1 MLLSDISVK
10 RPVLAIV
17 ISLLL
22 VAFGVLSLMNLS
34 VREYPDIDA
43 PVVSV
48 STVYPG
54 AAAAIVET
62 KVTQILEDRISGI
75 EGVRTIT
82 SRSRDGQSDI
92 SIEFKLTRDID
103 GAANDVRD
111 RVSRALGELPS
122 EADPPEIAKA
132 DSDASPIIW
141 LVLSS
146 TGLNNL
152 ALTDYAERYLLD
164 RFAALDGVSRVRIGG
179 ERRYAMRVWLD
190 RRALA
195 ARDVTTA
202 DVEAALRAEN
212 VELPAGRLESQEREF
227 SLRTAKQ
234 FRSADEF
241 ARLVVARGENGY
253 LVRLGE
259 VAEVRVEAE
268 NLRTEFRTNGEPTIG
283 IGVVKQSQANTLEVA
298 RAVKAEMRR
307 IIPSLPEGM
316 VLQVNSDYSLF
327 IEASLREV
335 VAALVI
341 AGLLVILV
349 IYLVLGSFAATL
361 VPAATVPIS
370 LLASFIFL
378 NALGFSINVLTL
390 LALVLAIGLVVDDTI
405 VVVENIHRRIEAG
418 EQPLLA
424 AYRGAREVG
433 FAVVATTLVLI
444 AVFVPLAFLE
454 GNVGRLFTEFALA
467 MASAVACSSIVAL
480 TLSPVLCAMLLKNG
494 NRAHWLVRATDRG
507 FAALARGYGAL
518 LVHVLRHPVVVI
530 LVVLA
535 VVGGSVRLFDQ
546 LPVEFAP
553 SEDRGQFFVRMS
565 APEGAS
571 FDYSARH
578 LRAIEQI
585 FLDRIGQGEI
595 ERAIVRIPGFGAAAS
610 EVTSGIALVSLTP
623 WESRQR
629 SAQEIADE
637 VSKALGG
644 IPGVRA
650 FAAQRPSFGQ
660 RGVNRPVQIVL
671 GGSTY
676 EELAL
681 WRDRIEAR
689 AAENTQLLGLNS
701 DYDET
706 KPQIDVD
713 IDLDRA
719 AELGVSVETIGR
731 TLETMLGSRRVTTYS
746 DQGEEYDVVL
756 QVQDDDRRTIADLNN
771 IYVRSDRS
779 DRLIPL
785 SNLVTTSERA
795 SAGRLNRYDRLRSV
809 TLSANLAPGYPLDE
823 ALTYLEQIVAEELPA
838 TARLSYAGESRELR
852 ESGRALYFTFGLALL
867 VVYLVMAAQF
877 ESFVHP
883 AVIMVTVPLA
893 VIGALAGLLWSGL
906 SFNIYSQ
913 IGMIML
919 IGLAAKNGILIVE
932 FANQKRDAG
941 LPFEQALVEAARIR
955 FRPILM
961 TSLSTAMGVIP
972 LVLATGAGAEGRT
985 VIGVVV
991 FWGVVSS
998 TLLTLFVIP
1007 TFYQL
1012 MCRRTRSPE
1021 SVARELAAQAKAD
1034 PLAAPRGLDG

>member
-1 MLLSDISVK
+1 MLLSDVSVK
-10 RPVLAIV
+10 RPVFAVV

-22 VAFGVLSLMNLS
+22 VAFGILSMTNLS
-34 VREYPDIDA
+34 VREYPDIDP

-48 STVYPG
+48 RTVYPG
-54 AAAAIVET
+54 AAATIVET

-75 EGVRTIT
+75 EGVRSIT

-92 SIEFKLTRDID
+92 SIEFNLTRDID

-111 RVSRALGELPS
+111 RISRALGNLPE
-122 EADPPEIAKA
+122 EADPPEISKA

-146 TGLNNL
+146 TRMSNL
-152 ALTDYAERYLLD
+152 ELTDYTERYLQD

-190 RRALA
+190 RKALA
-195 ARDVTTA
+195 ARDVTVA

-227 SLRTAKQ
+227 TLRTAKQ
-234 FRSADEF
+234 FRTPEDF
-241 ARLVVARGENGY
+241 TRLVVARGDNGY

-259 VAEVRVEAE
+259 VAQVRIEAE

-298 RAVKAEMRR
+298 RRVKAEMAR
-307 IIPSLPEGM
+307 IIPSLPQGM

-335 VAALVI
+335 VTALVI

-349 IYLVLGSFAATL
+349 IYLFLGSIAATL

-405 VVVENIHRRIEAG
+405 VVVENIHRRIESG
-418 EQPLLA
+418 EPPLLA

-454 GNVGRLFTEFALA
+454 GNVGRLFAEFALA
-467 MASAVACSSIVAL
+467 MASAVACSSVVAL
-480 TLSPVLCAMLLKNG
+480 SLSPVLCSLLLKHSE
-494 NRAHWLVRATDRG
+494 RRHWLVHATDRG
-507 FAALARGYGAL
+507 FDALASGYRAVLIRILRYPL
-518 LVHVLRHPVVVI
+518 LVI

-535 VVGGSVRLFDQ
+535 TLGGSVYLFDS
-546 LPVEFAP
+546 LPAEFAP

-571 FDYSARH
+571 FEYSARH
-578 LRAIEQI
+578 LEQIERI
-585 FLDRIGQGEI
+585 FLDRIGKGEI
-595 ERAIVRIPGFGAAAS
+595 ERAIVRIPGFGAAAD

-623 WESRQR
+623 WEARHR

-637 VSKALGG
+637 VTVALSS

-660 RGVNRPVQIVL
+660 RGVSRPVQIVL

-676 EELAL
+676 EELAS

-689 AAENTQLLGLNS
+689 ASENKRLLGLNS

-706 KPQIDVD
+706 KPQINVD

-731 TLETMLGSRRVTTYS
+731 TLETMLGSRRVTTYT
-746 DQGEEYDVVL
+746 DEGEEYDVVL
-756 QVQDDDRRTIADLNN
+756 QVRHGT
-771 IYVRSDRS
+771 
-779 DRLIPL
+779 
-785 SNLVTTSERA
+785 
-795 SAGRLNRYDRLRSV
+795 
-809 TLSANLAPGYPLDE
+809 
-823 ALTYLEQIVAEELPA
+823 
-838 TARLSYAGESRELR
+838 
-852 ESGRALYFTFGLALL
+852 
-867 VVYLVMAAQF
+867 
-877 ESFVHP
+877 
-883 AVIMVTVPLA
+883 
-893 VIGALAGLLWSGL
+893 
-906 SFNIYSQ
+906 
-913 IGMIML
+913 
-919 IGLAAKNGILIVE
+919 
-932 FANQKRDAG
+932 
-941 LPFEQALVEAARIR
+941 
-955 FRPILM
+955 
-961 TSLSTAMGVIP
+961 
-972 LVLATGAGAEGRT
+972 
-985 VIGVVV
+985 
-991 FWGVVSS
+991 
-998 TLLTLFVIP
+998 
-1007 TFYQL
+1007 
-1012 MCRRTRSPE
+1012 
-1021 SVARELAAQAKAD
+1021 AD
-1034 PLAAPRGLDG
+1034 PSPI